1 MHEYGVALEIAE
13 TALKNAGGR
22 RLSKVLLRIGDLSGV
37 FAESLTMYLDLIF
50 REKQKEPVTI
60 VAEKVPARFKCACG
74 AAYSPD
80 KIFDPCP
87 SCGGF
92 DRTVI
97 DGKECS
103 IESIEIEDA

>member
-1 MHEYGVALEIAE
+1 
-13 TALKNAGGR
+13 
-22 RLSKVLLRIGDLSGV
+22 
-37 FAESLTMYLDLIF
+37 MYLDLLF
-50 REKQKEPVTI
+50 RENQKEPVAI
-60 VAEKVPARFKCACG
+60 VAEKVPACFKCACG